1 MLDKKSI
8 EKLDLTRR
16 TDNCL
21 IAENTLTIEKLEKCS
36 KEDLL
41 KIPNLGMKSFTEIQ
55 DALAKYREENNK
67 AFEVKL
73 DILKDLMEQG
83 MHKSINCYHE
93 RVYLNRAIKNT
104 VESILKNIKDEM
116 HNFIISHYK

>member
-1 MLDKKSI
+1 MLDETPI
-8 EKLDLTRR
+8 EKLDLKRR
-16 TDNCL
+16 TYNCL
-21 IAENTLTIEKLEKCS
+21 IDENILTIEKLETWS

-41 KIPNLGMKSFTEIQ
+41 KTPNLGKKSFTEIQ

-67 AFEVKL
+67 AFEVNL
-73 DILKDLMEQG
+73 DILKDLIEQG
-83 MHKSINCYHE
+83 LHKSINCDHE